1 MAGRTEKGK
10 ELGGIA
16 LKKKE
21 HKTAR
26 KRTCNVIPSA
36 LNSPKPIVFTH
47 LGEERCCEQ
56 STVSCP
62 RKQQPKLPGP
72 ECINRSYTHLTLISF
87 IAKKKKRPK

>member
-10 ELGGIA
+10 ELEGIA

-36 LNSPKPIVFTH
+36 LNSPKPIAFTH

-62 RKQQPKLPGP
+62 RKQHSSTRQA
-72 ECINRSYTHLTLISF
+72 RTQTTWSRVH
-87 IAKKKKRPK
+87 